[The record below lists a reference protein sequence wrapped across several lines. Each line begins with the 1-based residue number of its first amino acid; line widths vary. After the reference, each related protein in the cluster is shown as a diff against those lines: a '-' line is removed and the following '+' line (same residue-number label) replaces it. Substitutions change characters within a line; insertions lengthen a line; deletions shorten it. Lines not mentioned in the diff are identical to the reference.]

1 MFFTRRKS
9 RLERTRDR
17 IQDLA
22 ESGKA
27 EAKKRTS
34 SGEREE
40 TEHLSFIG
48 GMMLGLVV
56 GVLVA
61 LVMSNRQEQISELR
75 RHQTGIQ
82 LLPRQDD
89 GGSQRNPAATG

>member
-34 SGEREE
+34 SGELAANKVPLGKFVLDVLEGEPSRHPSPMRRE
-40 TEHLSFIG
+40 S
-48 GMMLGLVV
+48 
-56 GVLVA
+56 
-61 LVMSNRQEQISELR
+61 
-75 RHQTGIQ
+75 
-82 LLPRQDD
+82 
-89 GGSQRNPAATG
+89 